1 MSENKN
7 ETQEKQLSQ
16 DIIPEEADKD
26 TAVVEENLGNP
37 EAEST
42 IEDREN
48 SIAFNEFASS
58 DSNKEEAPDEDEEED
73 EDSAENK
80 KELHP
85 IFKKLAELSP
95 KHAKIFQIV
104 YGLFCGIVC
113 YAILLLEYFF
123 PRMDKLLVYGC
134 YGLVALIIFFSF
146 NMGKKTGWDMIPYRM
161 GLIIGIASGIVANLI
176 YLWVTTGKI
185 F

>member
-85 IFKKLAELSP
+85 IFKKLAELSAQTCKNFSNRVWP
-95 KHAKIFQIV
+95 FLW
-104 YGLFCGIVC
+104 YC
-113 YAILLLEYFF
+113 LLCDFAAREFF
-123 PRMDKLLVYGC
+123 PTNG
-134 YGLVALIIFFSF
+134 
-146 NMGKKTGWDMIPYRM
+146 
-161 GLIIGIASGIVANLI
+161 
-176 YLWVTTGKI
+176 
-185 F
+185 